1 MEAKKKK
8 ASGPSRNR
16 REREEKAGMTL
27 VTCTIPLVV
36 EAQASAIARAEKI
49 SRSAAIVRAI
59 MAYYA
64 AHFGDR
70 APWLVGERAPDEAEE
85 RGLANTQKR

>member
-16 REREEKAGMTL
+16 REREERAGMTL

-49 SRSAAIVRAI
+49 SRSAAFVRAI

-64 AHFGDR
+64 SRFGETP
-70 APWLVGERAPDEAEE
+70 PWLVKAPEAPDPD
-85 RGLANTQKR
+85 KR